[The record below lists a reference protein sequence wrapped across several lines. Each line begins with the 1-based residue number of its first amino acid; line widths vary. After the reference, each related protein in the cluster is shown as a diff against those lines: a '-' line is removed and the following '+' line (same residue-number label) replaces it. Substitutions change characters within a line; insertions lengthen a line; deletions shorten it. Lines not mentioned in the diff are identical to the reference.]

1 MNKFVIIITVVSIAL
16 VVGIIALVE
25 SSNVSPEKK
34 AEVLTTATEDHAY
47 GNKEAK
53 VTIVEYLDFQ
63 CPACA
68 ANFPM
73 VEKIKEEYKDKIQFV
88 VRHYPLPSHQY
99 GRAASQ
105 AVVAADKQ
113 GKFWEMYK
121 LMFDNQETWSNNPN
135 YASDFESYAQQ
146 LSLDMDKFRVDR
158 DSQDTKDRIQRD
170 LNSARTLGV
179 QGTPTFFM
187 NGKNLPTPS
196 NVEQF
201 RSLIEQELNK

>member
-1 MNKFVIIITVVSIAL
+1 MHKFAIIITLVSIAL
-16 VVGIIALVE
+16 IVGIIAMVE
-25 SSNVSPEKK
+25 STNVSPEKK
-34 AEVLTTATEDHAY
+34 AEVLSTSIEDHVY

-68 ANFPM
+68 ANYPM
-73 VEKIKEEYKDKIQFV
+73 VEKIKEEYKDSIQFV
-88 VRHYPLPSHQY
+88 VRHFPLPSHQY
-99 GRAASQ
+99 GRFASQ
-105 AVVAADKQ
+105 VVIAADKQ

-121 LMFDNQETWSNNPN
+121 LMFDKQETWSNNPN
-135 YASDFESYAQQ
+135 YASDFESFAQQ
-146 LSLDMDKFRVDR
+146 LGLDMEKFKADR
-158 DSQDTKDRIQRD
+158 DSQETKDRIQRD
-170 LNSARTLGV
+170 LDSARTLGV
-179 QGTPTFFM
+179 QGTPSFFM